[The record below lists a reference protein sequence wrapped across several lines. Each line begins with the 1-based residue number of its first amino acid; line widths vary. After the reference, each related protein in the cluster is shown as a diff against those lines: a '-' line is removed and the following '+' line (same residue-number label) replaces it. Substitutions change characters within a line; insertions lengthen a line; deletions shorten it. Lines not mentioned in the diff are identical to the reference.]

1 MASEIPPF
9 IELYDLITPF
19 RFLTEGA
26 KRRLCEVSVEES
38 VDAGEV
44 IIRQGERD
52 DRSVY
57 LIRSGSVEVVD
68 HHSGGSFV
76 LERIEPL
83 HYFGEWESIFDEPRQ
98 REIRAET
105 DCGLLRFPGHL
116 LEEFFESEPRFSQ
129 AFGAILRTK
138 QRIFEAFDRFEVE
151 VMRGVAQGYVN
162 VPRLLEFYRDLQP
175 ALHPFLES
183 PEVDLS
189 ALRYAVRRLPENVT
203 RTFVFRLADEL
214 SQPDEEDSGP
224 GRPSQ
229 PVLTQA
235 RRREVFETMPG
246 QNLVMLRDGSS
257 DLMDLVTLLCLY
269 GTEAGKIR
277 RRLAAG
283 TFTDDEREQLGEV
296 WGDQVNDRIRE
307 IVSHREQ
314 FSVYVQSQR
323 SRYRERRSERWLT
336 QIADATEAALGYSP
350 FRLSPDIEVHIIS
363 SNTHS
368 VTNCIN
374 PWFSEHLEELLA
386 GEPGPGNGA
395 GAGKQAG
402 GGNGAGAGKQA
413 GGGNRNAGYAR
424 IRSYFRLHPEAQ
436 QAFQDA
442 AARAGI
448 LTLAD
453 TASTG
458 IQVQLI
464 DSRKVDLSCIDPG
477 ITVSGTGS
485 HKLLV
490 NIDYAFGEQAEFV
503 MKHLIL
509 LFGRNIRSIN
519 FFGKAGALQGRRG
532 DLLAP
537 RAFVEQKNDR
547 YLPAAGQPGGIP
559 EIIEGHRVHSGPM
572 LTVDGTLLQNRRMI
586 YYYRRIWRCV
596 GIEMEGSHYLRQII
610 EARELGIIPEDVEG
624 RYLYYVSDLP
634 LQHSDSLARPLSP
647 EEGVPP
653 LYAITR
659 FILSKIL

>member
-1 MASEIPPF
+1 MSSAP
-9 IELYDLITPF
+9 
-19 RFLTEGA
+19 
-26 KRRLCEVSVEES
+26 
-38 VDAGEV
+38 AGSA
-44 IIRQGERD
+44 IIRQGDRD
-52 DRSVY
+52 DRWVY
-57 LIRSGSVEVVD
+57 LIQSGAVEVID
-68 HHSGGSFV
+68 PRGGSPMP
-76 LERIEPL
+76 LERIGPL
-83 HYFGEWESIFDEPRQ
+83 HYFGEWETIFDEPRQ
-98 REIRAET
+98 REIRAFS
-105 DCGLLRFPGHL
+105 DCLLIRFPGET
-116 LEEFFESEPRFSQ
+116 LESFFETEPRFCQ

-162 VPRLLEFYRDLQP
+162 VPRLLAFYRDLQP

-183 PEVDLS
+183 PEIDLS

-214 SQPDEEDSGP
+214 SELSELSELGAVGSP
-224 GRPSQ
+224 GDTGAGTQEAVGLRP
-229 PVLTQA
+229 VATQA
-235 RRREVFETMPG
+235 RRREVFESMPG

-257 DLMDLVTLLCLY
+257 DLMDLVSLLCLY
-269 GTEAGKIR
+269 GTEAAKLR
-277 RRLAAG
+277 HRVAAG
-283 TFTDDEREQLGEV
+283 ALTDAEKEQLREV
-296 WGDQVNDRIRE
+296 WGNQVEARLEEVVN
-307 IVSHREQ
+307 HREQ
-314 FSVYVQSQR
+314 FSVYVQPQR

-336 QIADATEAALGYSP
+336 QIADATEDALGYSP
-350 FRLSPDIEVHIIS
+350 FRLSPDVEVHIIS

-374 PWFSEHLEELLA
+374 PWFTEHLEELTA
-386 GEPGPGNGA
+386 GRSDAEETGRRNG
-395 GAGKQAG
+395 
-402 GGNGAGAGKQA
+402 
-413 GGGNRNAGYAR
+413 GYAGLR
-424 IRSYFRLHPEAQ
+424 HYFREHPEAQ
-436 QAFQDA
+436 AAFREA
-442 AARAGI
+442 AEAAGI

-464 DSRKVDLSCIDPG
+464 DSRKVDLSCVDPG
-477 ITVSGTGS
+477 ISVSGDAT

-490 NIDYAFGEQAEFV
+490 NIDYAFGEQAEFI

-519 FFGKAGALQGRRG
+519 FFGKAGALQGSRG

-537 RAFVEQKNDR
+537 TAFVEQKNDR
-547 YLPAAGQPGGIP
+547 YLPAYVPEGRIP
-559 EIIEGHRVHSGPM
+559 ERIEGHRVHPGPM

-586 YYYRRIWRCV
+586 HYYRRIWGCV
-596 GIEMEGSHYLRQII
+596 GIEMEGAHYLRQVI
-610 EARELGIIPEDVEG
+610 EARELGILPGDVEG

-634 LQHSDSLARPLSP
+634 LQHNDSLSRPLSP

-659 FILSKIL
+659 YILSKIL

>member
-1 MASEIPPF
+1 LVPDIPPF
-9 IELYDLITPF
+9 VDLYDRVTPF
-19 RFLTEGA
+19 RFLTEEA
-26 KRRLCEVSVEES
+26 KQRLCESSVMHS
-38 VDAGEV
+38 VPGGSPV
-44 IIRQGERD
+44 IRQGDRD
-52 DRSVY
+52 DRWVY
-57 LIRSGSVEVVD
+57 LIQTGFVEVID
-68 HHSGGSFV
+68 RRGGSPMV
-76 LERIEPL
+76 LERIGPL
-83 HYFGEWESIFDEPRQ
+83 HYFGEWETIFDEPRQ
-98 REIRAET
+98 REIRAVS
-105 DCGLLRFPGHL
+105 DCLLIRFPGEV
-116 LEEFFESEPRFSQ
+116 LESFFETEPRFSQ

-175 ALHPFLES
+175 ALHPFLDS
-183 PEVDLS
+183 PEIDLS
-189 ALRYAVRRLPENVT
+189 ALRYVVRRLPENVT

-214 SQPDEEDSGP
+214 SELGEAGSP
-224 GRPSQ
+224 GDAGNGGAGAIGLRP
-229 PVLTQA
+229 VATQA
-235 RRREVFETMPG
+235 RRREVFESMPG

-257 DLMDLVTLLCLY
+257 DLMDLVSLLCLY
-269 GTEAGKIR
+269 GTEAAKLR
-277 RRLAAG
+277 HRVAAG
-283 TFTDDEREQLGEV
+283 ALTDAEKGQLREV
-296 WGDQVNDRIRE
+296 WGNHVEARLEEVMN
-307 IVSHREQ
+307 HREQ
-314 FSVYVQSQR
+314 FSVYVQPQR

-336 QIADATEAALGYSP
+336 QVANATEDALGYSP
-350 FRLSPDIEVHIIS
+350 FRLSPDVEVHIIS

-374 PWFSEHLEELLA
+374 PWFAEHLDELVA
-386 GEPGPGNGA
+386 GTPDQDQTARRNG
-395 GAGKQAG
+395 
-402 GGNGAGAGKQA
+402 
-413 GGGNRNAGYAR
+413 GYAGLR
-424 IRSYFRLHPEAQ
+424 RHFQEHPEAQ
-436 QAFQDA
+436 AAFREA
-442 AARAGI
+442 AVAAGV

-477 ITVSGTGS
+477 ISVSDSGT

-490 NIDYAFGEQAEFV
+490 NIDYAFGEQAEFI

-519 FFGKAGALQGRRG
+519 FFGKAGALQGSRG

-537 RAFVEQKNDR
+537 TAFVEQKNDR
-547 YLPAAGQPGGIP
+547 YLPAYVPEGRIPGR
-559 EIIEGHRVHSGPM
+559 IEGHRVHSGPM

-586 YYYRRIWRCV
+586 LYYQRIWGCV

-610 EARELGIIPEDVEG
+610 EARELGILPADVEG

-634 LQHSDSLARPLSP
+634 LQHNDSLARPLSP

-659 FILSKIL
+659 YILSKIL